1 MAYFQVEILWND
13 PYPKKFNYR
22 TVGSS
27 IGLGAY
33 RALKQLRN
41 ENKGRR
47 IKDLTIKIQQYATE
61 AVI

>member
-1 MAYFQVEILWND
+1 MAHFQVEILWND

-22 TVGSS
+22 TIGSS

-33 RALKQLRN
+33 RALKQLRS

-61 AVI
+61 TTL